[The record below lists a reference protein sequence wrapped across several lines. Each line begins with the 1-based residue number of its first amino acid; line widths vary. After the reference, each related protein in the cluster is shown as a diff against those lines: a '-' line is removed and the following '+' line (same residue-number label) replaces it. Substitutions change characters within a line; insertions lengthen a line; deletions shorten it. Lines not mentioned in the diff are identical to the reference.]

1 MGLCGKRG
9 LLKAYNRPLCK
20 FKHLKKKKLGWS
32 RKWPLNKDTTMA
44 TDERAVD
51 MELVASHHIQ
61 SVSYYMLTAHTIK
74 KRVGGAA
81 QQHLG

>member
-1 MGLCGKRG
+1 
-9 LLKAYNRPLCK
+9 
-20 FKHLKKKKLGWS
+20 
-32 RKWPLNKDTTMA
+32 MA

-74 KRVGGAA
+74 KRVGVGGHSSISGERKFPLSGGAKS
-81 QQHLG
+81 